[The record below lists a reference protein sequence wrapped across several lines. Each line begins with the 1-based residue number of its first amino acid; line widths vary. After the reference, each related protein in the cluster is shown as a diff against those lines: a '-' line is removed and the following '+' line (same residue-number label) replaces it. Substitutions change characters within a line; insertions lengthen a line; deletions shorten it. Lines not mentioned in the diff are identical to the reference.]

1 MKTALITGASSGIG
15 KELAIIHAKN
25 GGNLVIVARREKSL
39 LNLKYSL
46 QDEYGVDVEVI
57 VQDLQVDNAAQLVFD
72 QIASKN
78 ITIDYLINNAGFGDN
93 QLFKQSDPIRNRM
106 MMQLNMNALTELTHL
121 FVSYWI
127 ENKVCGKIMNVA
139 STAAFQAVPYF
150 ALYAATKAFVLSFSE
165 GLSLE
170 LKNDN
175 ITVTALCPGPTKTEF
190 AANSNMD
197 QDLADHK
204 MLPTAEDVARFGYK
218 KMIRGQSVAVHGI
231 LNKAGT
237 TSGKLFPRKISA
249 YVAGQIMK
257 KAGKH

>member
-57 VQDLQVDNAAQLVFD
+57 VQDLQVDNAAQLIFD
-72 QIASKN
+72 QIASNN

-93 QLFKQSDPIRNRM
+93 QLFKQSDPSRNRM

-127 ENKVCGKIMNVA
+127 ENKICGKIMNVA

>member
-72 QIASKN
+72 QIASNN

-93 QLFKQSDPIRNRM
+93 QLFKQSDPSRNRM

-127 ENKVCGKIMNVA
+127 KNKICGKIMNVA
-139 STAAFQAVPYF
+139 STAAF
-150 ALYAATKAFVLSFSE
+150 
-165 GLSLE
+165 
-170 LKNDN
+170 
-175 ITVTALCPGPTKTEF
+175 PT
-190 AANSNMD
+190 
-197 QDLADHK
+197 
-204 MLPTAEDVARFGYK
+204 
-218 KMIRGQSVAVHGI
+218 
-231 LNKAGT
+231 
-237 TSGKLFPRKISA
+237 
-249 YVAGQIMK
+249 
-257 KAGKH
+257 

>member
-57 VQDLQVDNAAQLVFD
+57 VQDLQVDNASQLVFD
-72 QIASKN
+72 QIASNN

-93 QLFKQSDPIRNRM
+93 QLFKQSDPSRNRM

-127 ENKVCGKIMNVA
+127 ENKICGKIMNVA

>member
-72 QIASKN
+72 QIASNN

-93 QLFKQSDPIRNRM
+93 QLFKQSDPSRNRM

-127 ENKVCGKIMNVA
+127 QNKVCGKIMNVA

>member
-57 VQDLQVDNAAQLVFD
+57 VQDLQVEKAAQLVFD

-93 QLFKQSDPIRNRM
+93 QLFKQSDPSRNRM

-127 ENKVCGKIMNVA
+127 ENKICGKIMNVA

-150 ALYAATKAFVLSFSE
+150 TLYAATKAFVLSFSE

>member
-57 VQDLQVDNAAQLVFD
+57 VQDLQVDNASQLVFD
-72 QIASKN
+72 QIASNN

-93 QLFKQSDPIRNRM
+93 QLFKQSDPSRHRM
-106 MMQLNMNALTELTHL
+106 MMQLNMHALTELTHL

-127 ENKVCGKIMNVA
+127 ENKICGKIMNVA

>member
-72 QIASKN
+72 QIASNN

-93 QLFKQSDPIRNRM
+93 QLFKQSDPSRNRM

-127 ENKVCGKIMNVA
+127 ENKICGKIMNVA

-150 ALYAATKAFVLSFSE
+150 TLYAATKAFVLSFSE

>member
-15 KELAIIHAKN
+15 KELAIVHAKN
-25 GGNLVIVARREKSL
+25 GGDLVVIARRKEAL
-39 LNLKYSL
+39 ENLKYSL
-46 QDEYGVDVEVI
+46 QDQYGVHVEVI
-57 VQDLQVDNAAQLVFD
+57 VQDLLIDDAAQLVFD
-72 QIASKN
+72 TISSRKIN
-78 ITIDYLINNAGFGDN
+78 IDYLINNAGFGDN
-93 QLFKQSDPIRNRM
+93 QLFKNSDPGRNQM
-106 MMQLNMNALTELTHL
+106 MMQLNMNALVELSHL
-121 FVSYWI
+121 YTSHWI
-127 ENKVCGKIMNVA
+127 ENKISGKIMNVA

-150 ALYAATKAFVLSFSE
+150 TLFAATMAFVLSFSE

-170 LKNDN
+170 LKGDN

-197 QDLADHK
+197 QELADHK
-204 MLPTAEDVARFGYK
+204 MLPTAEEVARFGYK
-218 KMIRGQSVAVHGI
+218 RMLRGNSVAVHGI

-237 TSGKLFPRKISA
+237 ASGKMFPRKLSA

>member
-57 VQDLQVDNAAQLVFD
+57 VQDLQVDNASQLVFD
-72 QIASKN
+72 QIASNN

-93 QLFKQSDPIRNRM
+93 QLFKQSDPSRNRM

-127 ENKVCGKIMNVA
+127 ENKICGKIMNVA

-165 GLSLE
+165 GLSME

-197 QDLADHK
+197 EDLADHK

>member
-72 QIASKN
+72 QIASKK

-93 QLFKQSDPIRNRM
+93 QLFKQSDPSRNRM

-127 ENKVCGKIMNVA
+127 ENKICGKIMNVA

>member
-15 KELAIIHAKN
+15 RELAIIHAKN

-57 VQDLQVDNAAQLVFD
+57 VQDLQVDNASQLVFD
-72 QIASKN
+72 QIASNN

-93 QLFKQSDPIRNRM
+93 QLFKQSDPSRNRM

-127 ENKVCGKIMNVA
+127 ENKICGKIMNVA

-237 TSGKLFPRKISA
+237 TSGKLLPRKISA

>member
-57 VQDLQVDNAAQLVFD
+57 VQDLQVDNASQLVFD
-72 QIASKN
+72 QIASNN

-93 QLFKQSDPIRNRM
+93 QLFKQSDPSRNRM

-127 ENKVCGKIMNVA
+127 ENKICGKIMNVA

-150 ALYAATKAFVLSFSE
+150 TLYAATKAFVLSFSE

-197 QDLADHK
+197 QDLANHK

>member
-72 QIASKN
+72 QIASNN

-93 QLFKQSDPIRNRM
+93 QLFKQSDPSRNRM

-127 ENKVCGKIMNVA
+127 ENKICGKIMNVA

-197 QDLADHK
+197 EDLADHK
-204 MLPTAEDVARFGYK
+204 MLPSAEDVARFGYK

>member
-57 VQDLQVDNAAQLVFD
+57 VQDLQVDNASQLVFD
-72 QIASKN
+72 QIASNN

-93 QLFKQSDPIRNRM
+93 QLFKQSDPSRNRM

-127 ENKVCGKIMNVA
+127 ENKICGKIMNVA

-150 ALYAATKAFVLSFSE
+150 TLYAATKAFVLSFSE

>member
-39 LNLKYSL
+39 LNLKYLL

-72 QIASKN
+72 QIASNN

-93 QLFKQSDPIRNRM
+93 QLFKQSDPSRNRM

-127 ENKVCGKIMNVA
+127 ENKICGKIMNVA

-150 ALYAATKAFVLSFSE
+150 TLYAATKAFVLSFSE

>member
-57 VQDLQVDNAAQLVFD
+57 VQDLQVDNASQLVFD
-72 QIASKN
+72 QIASKK

-93 QLFKQSDPIRNRM
+93 QLFKQSDPSRNRM

-127 ENKVCGKIMNVA
+127 ENKICGKIMNVA

>member
-57 VQDLQVDNAAQLVFD
+57 VQDLQVEKAAQLVFD

-78 ITIDYLINNAGFGDN
+78 ITVDYLINNAGFGDN
-93 QLFKQSDPIRNRM
+93 QLFKQSDPSRNRM

-127 ENKVCGKIMNVA
+127 KNKICGKIMNVA

>member
-57 VQDLQVDNAAQLVFD
+57 VQDLQVDNASQLVFD
-72 QIASKN
+72 QIASKK

-93 QLFKQSDPIRNRM
+93 QLFKQSDPSRNRM

-127 ENKVCGKIMNVA
+127 ENKICGKIMNVA

-190 AANSNMD
+190 ATNSNMD